1 MKNTGNTVA
10 TVLRVLVVSV
20 VVVALFAY
28 LLSLG
33 SASLTPAFQDVR
45 DTYQSSNAILLDRH
59 SEGLHELRINKHG
72 RYMDWTPLKDVSPA
86 LLRAV
91 IRIEDRRFYSHGG
104 IDLYAIASVLLS
116 GNIRGASTI
125 TMQLAALLD
134 KRLRPKGVKRSLRQK
149 WQQAR
154 TALELEN
161 SWSKPQIL
169 EAYLNL
175 VTFRGELRGI
185 DAASR
190 ALFDKSPGGLN
201 EIESLLLAT
210 LISAPNASETALAR
224 RACLFAPTIAKGV
237 SCEDITQLTKRALR
251 LPYHIRPTVA
261 LAPHVARKLLSKDA
275 RNVVSTIDARLQR
288 FVLESLNYHLGL
300 LANRNV
306 RDGAVLVVEN
316 KTGDILAYAGNSGA
330 ASSAPYVDGIVA
342 RRQAGSS
349 LKPFLYELAIER
361 RLFTAASLLYD
372 SPVLIPT
379 TSGVYVPKNYD
390 NVYRGHVSVRI
401 ALSSSLNIPAVRTL
415 QLVTVDAFL
424 DRLRASGIDSLSKD
438 ADFYGFSLA
447 LGSADVTLYELVNA
461 YRTLANGGVY
471 TSLRLTA
478 DQEAAQGARR
488 VADAEAVFIVSAIL
502 SDRGARATTFGLE
515 SPLATR
521 YWSAVK
527 TGTSKDMRDNWCIG
541 YSDTY
546 TVGVWVGNFSGEPM
560 RDVTGITGAAPV
572 WLDVMN
578 YLHRFTSSRNPQAP
592 PGLLLRHVRFDNGID
607 PDRDEWFIK
616 GTETALVVS
625 LAAQR
630 QQPHI
635 VYPVEGTIISIDPD
649 IPHDNQM
656 VAFRFQPEAASY
668 QWVLNGKRIG
678 NVGSLMWWRLQKGSF
693 TLAIVDKNGSV
704 TDTVSFQVR

>member
-1 MKNTGNTVA
+1 M
-10 TVLRVLVVSV
+10 
-20 VVVALFAY
+20 
-28 LLSLG
+28 
-33 SASLTPAFQDVR
+33 R

-72 RYMDWTPLKDVSPA
+72 RYMDWTPLKDISPA

-91 IRIEDRRFYSHGG
+91 IRIEDRRFYNHGG
-104 IDLYAIASVLLS
+104 IDLYAIAGVLLS

-125 TMQLAALLD
+125 TMQLAAMLD
-134 KRLRPKGVKRSLRQK
+134 KRLKPKGVKRSLRQK

-154 TALELEN
+154 TALGLEK
-161 SWSKPQIL
+161 SWSKPQII
-169 EAYLNL
+169 ETYLNL

-201 EIESLLLAT
+201 ETESLLLAT
-210 LISAPNASETALAR
+210 LISAPNASDTAMAR
-224 RACLFAPTIAKGV
+224 RACLFAPMLARGV

-251 LPYHIRPTVA
+251 IPYHIRPTVA

-275 RNVVSTIDARLQR
+275 RNVVSTIDASLQR

-361 RLFTAASLLYD
+361 RLLTAASLLDD

-390 NVYRGHVSVRI
+390 NVYRGPVSVRI
-401 ALSSSLNIPAVRTL
+401 ALSSSLNIPAVKTL

-424 DRLRASGIDSLSKD
+424 DRLRALGIDSLSDD

-461 YRTLANGGVY
+461 YRTLVNGGVY
-471 TSLRLTA
+471 TPLRFTPG
-478 DQEAAQGARR
+478 QGAAQGARR
-488 VADAEAVFIVSAIL
+488 VADAEAVFIVSGIL
-502 SDRGARATTFGLE
+502 SDRGARAETFGLE

-578 YLHRFTSSRNPQAP
+578 YLHRFTSSRKPQVP
-592 PGLLLRHVRFDNGID
+592 SGLLLRHVRFDNGID
-607 PDRDEWFIK
+607 SDRDEWFIK

-668 QWVLNGKRIG
+668 QWVLNGKLIG
-678 NVGSLMWWRLQKGSF
+678 NVGSLMWWRPQKGSF
-693 TLAIVDKNGSV
+693 TLSIVDKNGSV
-704 TDTVSFQVR
+704 ADTVSFQVR